1 MRFGKK
7 SKLSLRFT
15 DPYEV
20 IEKLGSVAY
29 RVTPKK
35 YPIIFIII
43 IYIYIYIYIFSV

>member
-15 DPYEV
+15 GPYEV
-20 IEKLGSVAY
+20 IEKVGPVAY

-35 YPIIFIII
+35 YPRIFIII
-43 IYIYIYIYIFSV
+43 LYIYSRYELS